1 VGGKVMIDTESDYK
15 YKTFTRPI
23 SATWWMRNRRY
34 FMFMIRELTSV
45 FVAMF
50 VLLYLYEFF
59 LISKG
64 AEVHGL
70 FQQSLRSVPFII
82 FYVIM
87 LIFALY
93 HSWTWLGL
101 TAKIQVVKLGRMTV
115 PPALVSLG
123 AYGSWIAATVV
134 VGYLFLN
141 LK

>member
-1 VGGKVMIDTESDYK
+1 MIDTESDYT
-15 YKTFTRPI
+15 YKTFHRPI
-23 SATWWMRNRRY
+23 PATWWLRNRRY
-34 FMFMIRELTSV
+34 FMFMIREITSV
-45 FVAMF
+45 FVALF
-50 VLLYLYEFF
+50 VILYLYEFF

-70 FQQSLRSVPFII
+70 FQESLRTVPFVI
-82 FYVIM
+82 FYIIV
-87 LIFALY
+87 LLFALY

-101 TAKIQVVKLGRMTV
+101 TAKIQVVKIGKMTV

-123 AYGSWIAATVV
+123 AYASWIAATVV

>member
-1 VGGKVMIDTESDYK
+1 MIDTESDYT

-70 FQQSLRSVPFII
+70 FQKSLRSVPFII
-82 FYVIM
+82 FYVIL

-123 AYGSWIAATVV
+123 AYLSWIAATAV

>member
-1 VGGKVMIDTESDYK
+1 MIDSETDYT
-15 YKTFTRPI
+15 YKTFTRPVP
-23 SATWWMRNRRY
+23 ATWWMSNRRY

-70 FQQSLRSVPFII
+70 FRQSLRSVPFIT
-82 FYVIM
+82 FYVIV

-93 HSWTWLGL
+93 QSWTWLGL
-101 TAKIQVVKLGRMTV
+101 TAKIQVVKLGRITV
-115 PPALVSLG
+115 PPVLVSLG